1 VLQIEDLDQAEITAN
16 LDGLS
21 FSLEKLQA
29 AREKDHLVEFWDEH
43 TGPLTIIERLLTRR
57 AEMK

>member
-1 VLQIEDLDQAEITAN
+1 MLQIEDLDQAEITAN

-43 TGPLTIIERLLTRR
+43 EHL
-57 AEMK
+57 

>member
-1 VLQIEDLDQAEITAN
+1 MLQIEDLDRVEISAN

-29 AREKDHLVEFWDEH
+29 AQEKDHLVEFWDEH
-43 TGPLTIIERLLTRR
+43 
-57 AEMK
+57 